1 MKLAPNW
8 WTILTKA
15 WSMYFMGLAALLSG
29 VEAAL
34 AAYPDLFTVLGLSP
48 GYAAL
53 AAMAVTFLGMLARV
67 VAQKGV
73 TDAK

>member
-1 MKLAPNW
+1 MQLAPNW
-8 WTILTKA
+8 KTILTKA
-15 WSMYFMGLAALLSG
+15 WSMYFMGFAALLSG
-29 VEAAL
+29 IEAAL

-67 VAQKGV
+67 VAQEGI
-73 TDAK
+73 TDGQ

>member
-8 WTILTKA
+8 WTILTRA
-15 WSMYFMGLAALLSG
+15 WSMYFMAISLLLSG
-29 VEAAL
+29 LEAAL
-34 AAYPDLFTVLGLSP
+34 AAYPDLFTVLGLPP

-53 AAMAVTFLGMLARV
+53 AAMAVTFLGMFSRLV
-67 VAQKGV
+67 SQQGV

>member
-8 WTILTKA
+8 WAILTQA
-15 WSMYFMGLAALLSG
+15 WSMYFMAIAALLSG

-34 AAYPDLFTVLGLSP
+34 AAYPDLFLVIGLSP

-53 AAMAVTFLGMLARV
+53 AAMAVTFLGMFSRL
-67 VAQKGV
+67 VAQQGV